1 MAGGSASALSL
12 SRPAQ
17 ASLALRP
24 AGSLS
29 RPEATFVTRLQPAQ
43 LPTRAARQ
51 LPDQS
56 TTLWVESSSTSD
68 PRLRGAL
75 PRRDIAHMSAISPTR
90 SDCHCPQS
98 RIGNDAPCRLDDF
111 FARTALA
118 ARSLETIHF
127 GPEYCGGALSPEE
140 SGEWGDGNERTG
152 DEPSSRRERSET
164 ADGRRNPGHGK
175 GSGSR
180 REDSLQARGGNNR
193 ARINLALERV
203 LFAALGKRE
212 LTSASPSYAA
222 GEKTSSEV
230 AFLRAWQA

>member
-1 MAGGSASALSL
+1 ML
-12 SRPAQ
+12 
-17 ASLALRP
+17 
-24 AGSLS
+24 
-29 RPEATFVTRLQPAQ
+29 
-43 LPTRAARQ
+43 RAA
-51 LPDQS
+51 
-56 TTLWVESSSTSD
+56 WM
-68 PRLRGAL
+68 
-75 PRRDIAHMSAISPTR
+75 I
-90 SDCHCPQS
+90 
-98 RIGNDAPCRLDDF
+98 

-127 GPEYCGGALSPEE
+127 GPEYCGRALSPEE
-140 SGEWGDGNERTG
+140 GGEWGDGNERTG
-152 DEPSSRRERSET
+152 DEASSRRERSET

-193 ARINLALERV
+193 ARIHLALERV

-230 AFLRAWQA
+230 AFLRSCWRARWRQPSSDRRVNNEEQLHWDICCRAGPFFYMNCKDSRGVVRIYRTHTWEHRMAPRVVKLREREEPASQMV

>member
-1 MAGGSASALSL
+1 ML
-12 SRPAQ
+12 
-17 ASLALRP
+17 
-24 AGSLS
+24 
-29 RPEATFVTRLQPAQ
+29 
-43 LPTRAARQ
+43 RAA
-51 LPDQS
+51 
-56 TTLWVESSSTSD
+56 WM
-68 PRLRGAL
+68 
-75 PRRDIAHMSAISPTR
+75 I
-90 SDCHCPQS
+90 
-98 RIGNDAPCRLDDF
+98 

-127 GPEYCGGALSPEE
+127 GPEYCGRALSPEE
-140 SGEWGDGNERTG
+140 GGEWGDGNERTG
-152 DEPSSRRERSET
+152 DEASSRRERSET

-193 ARINLALERV
+193 ARIHLALERV

-230 AFLRAWQA
+230 AFLRSCWRARWRQPSSVAASTMKNSFIGTSVAGRVPFFT